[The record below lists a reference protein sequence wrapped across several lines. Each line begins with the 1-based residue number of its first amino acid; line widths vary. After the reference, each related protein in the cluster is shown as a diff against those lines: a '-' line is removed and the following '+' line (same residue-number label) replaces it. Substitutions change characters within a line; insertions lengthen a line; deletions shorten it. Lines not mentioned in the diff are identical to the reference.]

1 MPRPNTLAHTTP
13 AHQSGHKHHSSSSPH
28 PDTRGWGQTATRR
41 MPASTQR
48 RRATKPTTVGL
59 WRVSPSYLPH
69 TPRRRCPG
77 TAAIRTRPSTRRHAR
92 GSSEDGGS
100 EALASS
106 ARDLAT
112 TTALHE
118 QVRHIDPV
126 CWAGTCG
133 AGSERGNGT
142 VSAGELAA
150 ACGHHLLTNRISL
163 GGYSTC
169 TAFPT
174 PPS

>member
-1 MPRPNTLAHTTP
+1 MAPGRGWPSRAKACVQKRVQSRAYSMPRPNTLAHTTP

-59 WRVSPSYLPH
+59 WRLSPSYLPH

-126 CWAGTCG
+126 GRGPAARG
-133 AGSERGNGT
+133 ASVEMAR
-142 VSAGELAA
+142 
-150 ACGHHLLTNRISL
+150 
-163 GGYSTC
+163 
-169 TAFPT
+169 
-174 PPS
+174 